1 MPCLNLTRLR
11 RGLCTAGVSPAEAKE
26 AAETA
31 AVRSKY
37 KFLYNETYPGFA
49 GGLRKL
55 PMFTGLP
62 HYYKFLCSQAKIG
75 VFFCD
80 L

>member
-37 KFLYNETYPGFA
+37 KFLYNEPIPALPGA
-49 GGLRKL
+49 
-55 PMFTGLP
+55 
-62 HYYKFLCSQAKIG
+62 
-75 VFFCD
+75 
-80 L
+80 